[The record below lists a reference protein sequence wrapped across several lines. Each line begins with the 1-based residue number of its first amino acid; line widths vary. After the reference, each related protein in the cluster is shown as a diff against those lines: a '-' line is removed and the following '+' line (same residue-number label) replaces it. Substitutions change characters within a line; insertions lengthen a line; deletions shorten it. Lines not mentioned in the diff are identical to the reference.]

1 MRVPFEQMQQRF
13 YEVLKKLSFSEDKAR
28 LCARIFA
35 ENSRDGVY
43 SHGLNRFPVFVQAV
57 KNGIV
62 KTGTEPE
69 ITGRNGLVEYW
80 DGHLAPGMYTATLAM
95 QRAATLARE
104 NGIACVSVKNT
115 NHWMRGGTYGWQAAD
130 AGCIG
135 ICATN
140 AIGNMPAWGGIDP
153 RLGNNP
159 LVIAV
164 PREKGHVVLDMA
176 MSQFSYGKLQEYALS
191 SRQLPVAGGYNK
203 NGDLTMDP
211 QEIMESQRTLPIG
224 FWKGSGLSLVIDIL
238 VSAIS
243 GGRSVAEITA
253 DKQEFGL
260 SQLFICLDATHLHA
274 AVIEQI
280 LDYTRATTPAAE
292 GGAVFYPGEKTLLT
306 RRQNEKEGIPVNEE
320 IWERV
325 MGER

>member
-1 MRVPFEQMQQRF
+1 MRVPFEQMKNKF
-13 YEVLKKLSFSEDKAR
+13 YEILLRLSFSEEKAA

-57 KNGIV
+57 KDGV
-62 KTGTEPE
+62 VHATAEPVTNE
-69 ITGRNGLVEYW
+69 RNGMIEYW
-80 DGHLAPGMYTATLAM
+80 DGKLAPGMYTATLAM
-95 QRAATLARE
+95 RRAIAMAKE
-104 NGIACVSVKNT
+104 GGIACVAVKNT

-140 AIGNMPAWGGIDP
+140 AIGNMPPWGGTEP

-191 SRQLPVAGGYNK
+191 SRQLPVAGGYNR
-203 NGDLTMDP
+203 NGDLTRDP
-211 QEIMESQRTLPIG
+211 QEIMDSQRSLPVG
-224 FWKGSGLSLVIDIL
+224 FWKGSGLSLVIDVL
-238 VSAIS
+238 VAALS
-243 GGRSVAEITA
+243 GGRSVAQITA
-253 DKQEFGL
+253 DGKEFGL
-260 SQLFICLDATHLHA
+260 SQLFICIDAAHLHT
-274 AVIEQI
+274 AVIESI
-280 LDYTRATTPAAE
+280 LDYTRNTTPAEE
-292 GGAVFYPGEKTLLT
+292 GGRVLYPGEKTLAT
-306 RRQNEKEGIPVNEE
+306 RMQNEREGVPVNEE
-320 IWERV
+320 IWEQV
-325 MGER
+325 LKL